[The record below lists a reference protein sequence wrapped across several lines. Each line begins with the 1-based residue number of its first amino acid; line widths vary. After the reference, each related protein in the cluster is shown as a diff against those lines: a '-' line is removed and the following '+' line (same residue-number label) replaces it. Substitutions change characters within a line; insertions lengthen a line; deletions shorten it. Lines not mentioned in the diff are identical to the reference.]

1 MAVSGWNWR
10 ILAALALV
18 PQWPGGA
25 AGAGDYAWQA
35 LVAQTHGYS
44 EPASLQLVNRHINSL
59 RRLSDRE
66 NWLQDDFWATP
77 LELLSRGAGDCE
89 DFALAK
95 YYLLRAQGVPDTR
108 LRLMIARHLE
118 TPGLRIRPHMVLLYL
133 PPDSPLPLV
142 LDNLTDDVRPLA
154 ARHDLVPSVA
164 FTPAAA
170 WIHDRGAWTS
180 AHPAAVTRRWS
191 KLHARWVRQLSSGL
205 RAGAGTP

>member
-1 MAVSGWNWR
+1 MAVSGRNWR
-10 ILAALALV
+10 ILAFLALAPLC
-18 PQWPGGA
+18 PGA
-25 AGAGDYAWQA
+25 AAAAGNYAWQT
-35 LVAQTHGYS
+35 LVAQTRGYS

-59 RRLSDRE
+59 RRLPDRE

-133 PPDSPLPLV
+133 PPHSSLPLV
-142 LDNLTDDVRPLA
+142 LDNLTDAVRPLA
-154 ARHDLVPSVA
+154 ARRDLLPSVA

-170 WIHDRGAWTS
+170 WLYDRGAWAP
-180 AHPAAVTRRWS
+180 AHPAGATGRWS
-191 KLHARWVRQLSSGL
+191 KLHARWARQLSSGL
-205 RAGAGTP
+205 RADAGTP